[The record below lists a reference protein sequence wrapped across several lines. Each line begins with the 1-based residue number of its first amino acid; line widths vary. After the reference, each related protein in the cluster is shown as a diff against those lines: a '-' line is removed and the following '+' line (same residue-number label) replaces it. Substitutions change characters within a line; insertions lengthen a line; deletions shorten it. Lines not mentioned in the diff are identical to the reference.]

1 METEVPQYFDISS
14 ETRWGEMF
22 SSLESQEI
30 KHQLLGV
37 KILNAATVMTPGKD
51 RLLTIILI
59 WQPWDVGDVAHT
71 AGVVC
76 HWHVQFWSW
85 KIFYASTL
93 ISIFFWLVLLDC
105 HDKETLPRQLANVKL
120 QPLSELL
127 VDRPWL
133 FVKTDVSVFNPHI
146 KFSQGLVVN
155 FYYDIR

>member
-1 METEVPQYFDISS
+1 
-14 ETRWGEMF
+14 
-22 SSLESQEI
+22 
-30 KHQLLGV
+30 
-37 KILNAATVMTPGKD
+37 MTPGKD
-51 RLLTIILI
+51 RLLTIIWI

-93 ISIFFWLVLLDC
+93 ISFFFWLVLLDC

-155 FYYDIR
+155 FNYNIRSIQLYFLVSSNSFWVFWKHCFPNLFIQFVIVNVSGV